1 MQKEIKKVKFFPNN
15 NEKSEEL
22 YKLLEAKMIKSG
34 FLVVEEDYDLA
45 IAIGG
50 DGAFLR
56 MVKANNFDS
65 EVYYVGINAGTLGFL
80 QEVKD
85 TETDLFIDEL
95 KRGDYKIQ
103 QQGIQETEVIHENND
118 KSLFY
123 SLNEIVVR
131 DKHLKTLKLEVRV
144 DDDLLEN
151 FAGDGILV
159 ATSVGSTAQNFS
171 LGGSII
177 DNSFSTLQITPIAPL
192 NTSSYRSLSSS
203 VILPSYREIKLMPEE
218 KKDLIVTV
226 DGENNYYNDVSQIRT
241 KIRDKEINFL
251 RLSRYNFPE
260 KINEKLL

>member
-1 MQKEIKKVKFFPNN
+1 MKKGIKKVKFFPNN
-15 NEKSEEL
+15 NEKSNVL
-22 YKLLEAKMIKSG
+22 SNLLKEKMLKCG
-34 FLVVEEDYDLA
+34 FEIVEEEYELA
-45 IAIGG
+45 IAVGG

-65 EVYYVGINAGTLGFL
+65 EIYYIGINAGTLGFL

-85 TETDLFIDEL
+85 NETDLFIEEL
-95 KRGDYKIQ
+95 KRGDYKIESY
-103 QQGIQETEVIHENND
+103 GIQETEVIHDKND

-131 DKHLKTLKLEVRV
+131 EKHLKTLKLEVRV
-144 DDDLLEN
+144 DNDLLEN
-151 FAGDGILV
+151 FVGDGILI

-177 DNSFSTLQITPIAPL
+177 DNSFSTLQITPIAPI
-192 NTSSYRSLSSS
+192 NTSSYRSLVSS
-203 VILPSYREIKLMPEE
+203 VILPSYREIKLTPEE
-218 KKDLIVTV
+218 NNDLIVTV
-226 DGENNYYNDVSQIRT
+226 DGENNFYNNVSMIKT
-241 KIRDKEINFL
+241 KIRDKEIKFL